1 MEWIAIITQI
11 FEMCIV
17 PLLGLLTIKIINWL
31 ANKNKAINE
40 QIDNALVEKYTTMFF
55 QTVQECV
62 LATNQTYVNELK
74 KQGQFDITAQKTAL
88 EKTVNMVLSI
98 LNNDAKEYLTSIYG
112 DLNALLIAEI
122 EAEVNR
128 NK

>member
-1 MEWIAIITQI
+1 MEWITIITQI

-17 PLLGLLTIKIINWL
+17 PLLGLLTVKIINWL

-40 QIDNALVEKYTTMFF
+40 QIDNALAEKYTTMFF

-74 KQGQFDITAQKTAL
+74 KQGQFDMAAQKTAL
-88 EKTVNMVLSI
+88 EKTANAVLSI

>member
-1 MEWIAIITQI
+1 MEWLTIITQI

-17 PLLGLLTIKIINWL
+17 PLLGLLTVKIINWL

-40 QIDNALVEKYTTMFF
+40 QIDNALAEKYTTMFF

-74 KQGQFDITAQKTAL
+74 KQG
-88 EKTVNMVLSI
+88 
-98 LNNDAKEYLTSIYG
+98 
-112 DLNALLIAEI
+112 
-122 EAEVNR
+122 
-128 NK
+128 